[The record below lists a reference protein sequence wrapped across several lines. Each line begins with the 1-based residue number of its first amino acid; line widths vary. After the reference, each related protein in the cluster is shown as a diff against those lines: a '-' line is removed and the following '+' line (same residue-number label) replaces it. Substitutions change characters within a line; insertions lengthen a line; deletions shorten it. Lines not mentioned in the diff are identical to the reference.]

1 MKILEMIK
9 HLEVLE
15 KEFGDCEV
23 RLAGVK
29 DDKLIVVDSMAITVA
44 ELPDQDGKPLKV
56 CLITKGA
63 FGGKE
68 KSS

>member
-1 MKILEMIK
+1 MKIKEMIA
-9 HLEVLE
+9 HLGKIEQ
-15 KEFGDCEV
+15 EFGDCEV
-23 RLAGVK
+23 RLAEVK
-29 DDKLIVVDSMAITVA
+29 EDKLIVVDSMAITAA
-44 ELPDQDGKPLKV
+44 ELPDQDGNLLKV